1 MIRDPDRSFFETD
14 MQREV
19 SDLFRTNT
27 VELVPRASVPL
38 GLKILSAIWSFRRKR
53 APDWSILK
61 YKSRICPHGGQQIE
75 GENFWETYAPVV
87 NWRTVRLV
95 LILSLLADLKSRQID
110 YVNAFTQ
117 APADCDIFMSIP
129 PGFIVENNTLVLN
142 STGSSTTNKDYV
154 LRIKKNMYGLRQA
167 GNNWFDALHNSLLHL
182 GFHQSCHDPC
192 LFIRGNCILLTYVDD
207 CLLFAK
213 SDDVLDSVLASLEK
227 DFVLTSQG
235 SVGAY
240 LGIDIKRTSD
250 GFLELTQT
258 GLIQKIISACGLQ
271 DQSAEHTTPATTI
284 LTSDLHGPA
293 REHSWNYR
301 SLIGMLNYLAS
312 STRPDI
318 AFAVH
323 QCARFTTAP
332 RRIHELAIRQIVRYL
347 KATSSQGYI
356 LKPSSSH
363 NLDCYVDADFAGTW
377 TIGTSEDPSSVKS
390 RTGYVTTFAS
400 CPVLWTSKLQTEVAL
415 STTEAEYIALS
426 QSARDLIPMR
436 GLLHELSKATKL
448 IVGSTITYSTI
459 FEDNKG
465 CVELANAPRMRPCT
479 RHIGLKYHHF
489 RSHIENGS
497 ISISWIDT
505 KHQLADIFTKPLSAS
520 SFLPLRHSL
529 LGW

>member
-1 MIRDPDRSFFETD
+1 MRLLLLLLTSHFIPITSSSELSFLEHYACATKSNSDVLHYGAMIRDPDRSFFETD

-142 STGSSTTNKDYV
+142 STGSTTINKDYV

-167 GNNWFDALHNSLLHL
+167 GKNWFDALRTSLLHL
-182 GFHQSCHDPC
+182 GSHQSCHDPC

-258 GLIQKIISACGLQ
+258 GLIQKIISACGLK
-271 DQSAEHTTPATTI
+271 DQSAEHNTPATTI

-293 REHSWNYR
+293 
-301 SLIGMLNYLAS
+301 
-312 STRPDI
+312 
-318 AFAVH
+318 
-323 QCARFTTAP
+323 
-332 RRIHELAIRQIVRYL
+332 
-347 KATSSQGYI
+347 
-356 LKPSSSH
+356 
-363 NLDCYVDADFAGTW
+363 
-377 TIGTSEDPSSVKS
+377 
-390 RTGYVTTFAS
+390 
-400 CPVLWTSKLQTEVAL
+400 
-415 STTEAEYIALS
+415 
-426 QSARDLIPMR
+426 
-436 GLLHELSKATKL
+436 
-448 IVGSTITYSTI
+448 
-459 FEDNKG
+459 
-465 CVELANAPRMRPCT
+465 
-479 RHIGLKYHHF
+479 
-489 RSHIENGS
+489 
-497 ISISWIDT
+497 
-505 KHQLADIFTKPLSAS
+505 
-520 SFLPLRHSL
+520 
-529 LGW
+529 